1 MAVIIE
7 NIFLQKLLSVI
18 SESIYLLLLLFVF
31 YELKQELKSSKSKK
45 LPVLPFKFIIKLSIV
60 GITYLLTMLLSN
72 YFKVPRPFQREN
84 LNPLFHSRS
93 YSFPS
98 SHASTSSTAAY
109 LSRNKYFYIW
119 ALAISISRVL
129 LGQHTFL
136 DIIAGFLL
144 GQIIGFSLEK
154 LAKLTK
160 LS

>member
-1 MAVIIE
+1 MQLPSLEV
-7 NIFLQKLLSVI
+7 QKLLAVI

-45 LPVLPFKFIIKLSIV
+45 LPVLPFKFVIKLFIV

-72 YFKVPRPFQREN
+72 IFKVPRPFQKEN
-84 LNPLFHSRS
+84 LNILFHSRS

-109 LSRNKYFYIW
+109 LSKNKYFYLWSI
-119 ALAISISRVL
+119 AISISRVL
-129 LGQHTFL
+129 LGQHTYL
-136 DIIAGFLL
+136 DIIAGLL
-144 GQIIGFSLEK
+144 FGQIIGLSLEK

-160 LS
+160 LL